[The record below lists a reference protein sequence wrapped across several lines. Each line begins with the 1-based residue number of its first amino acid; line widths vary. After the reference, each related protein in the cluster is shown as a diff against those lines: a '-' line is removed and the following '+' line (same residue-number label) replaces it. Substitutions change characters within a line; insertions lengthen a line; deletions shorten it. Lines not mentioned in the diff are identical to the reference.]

1 MTAIYNVLEDKTF
14 KFDSKAARE
23 AREAAV
29 VLLDWATKDENFP
42 TILTFLQQLQER
54 FQGCIKYL
62 NPSSINRDRLWQS
75 FFILRSSEEFTKLWE
90 KLLSEAKVNP
100 TPTLYQQ
107 LTTLMFNEDI
117 RKATKIES
125 SSSQAVEPL
134 TNNEGNALRYTA
146 GYICRHL
153 RKQLERSNHD
163 MKEELVLCLME
174 LTADKDSDTTN
185 TDEEW
190 TQRVD
195 RGGLWYVKNTTYLLF
210 VAIEEEVRKCL
221 KQLLKGSGHKSAI
234 IKHVVESEEVEFHWL
249 IAQADFDVGDEETY
263 KLLLHKIV
271 ELFVTVRGYS
281 YASNLMEKH
290 KQATAKG
297 TQRAKALHREL
308 HDSTD

>member
-1 MTAIYNVLEDKTF
+1 MLVLMNFHRKFNSTYNVNGHTF
-14 KFDSKAARE
+14 
-23 AREAAV
+23 
-29 VLLDWATKDENFP
+29 
-42 TILTFLQQLQER
+42 
-54 FQGCIKYL
+54 
-62 NPSSINRDRLWQS
+62 
-75 FFILRSSEEFTKLWE
+75 
-90 KLLSEAKVNP
+90 
-100 TPTLYQQ
+100 
-107 LTTLMFNEDI
+107 
-117 RKATKIES
+117 IES
-125 SSSQAVEPL
+125 SSCKDLGIVFYQFTYLAKP
-134 TNNEGNALRYTA
+134 
-146 GYICRHL
+146 
-153 RKQLERSNHD
+153 
-163 MKEELVLCLME
+163 LVLCLME
-174 LTADKDSDTTN
+174 LTADKDSDVTN

-195 RGGLWYVKNTTYLLF
+195 RGGLWYVKNTTYFLF

-271 ELFVTVRGYS
+271 KLFVTVRGYS

-297 TQRAKALHREL
+297 TQQAKALRREL